1 MRRQSKWRTI
11 GTAGLLLII
20 ASLSACSNEYA
31 KSVGESIGQYFNESQ
46 RDKAIRNAQSRI
58 SDDARCARFKEQLL
72 TEGQRYESAASGAF
86 QSEPSKITRAAE
98 AAGCLNGQKDQ
109 DQPRSRAV
117 IYAVIY
123 KSGDAEGALEAGEG
137 PKEAAWNAFYK
148 PSPECLKTVS
158 VECGN
163 EYLRARKEFERKYEA
178 GKL

>member
-1 MRRQSKWRTI
+1 MYDKWRTI
-11 GTAGLLLII
+11 GTASLLLII
-20 ASLSACSNEYA
+20 TSVSACSNEYT

-58 SDDARCARFKEQLL
+58 SDDARCARFKERLL
-72 TEGQRYESAASGAF
+72 TEGQRYESSASSAF
-86 QSEPSKITRAAE
+86 QTELLKATRAAE
-98 AAGCLNGQKDQ
+98 AAGCVNGQKDQ
-109 DQPRSRAV
+109 DQPRFR
-117 IYAVIY
+117 AVIY
-123 KSGDAEGALEAGEG
+123 KSGDAEGALQAGED